1 MTDGF
6 MKLDDEPRVRT
17 PGPRG
22 QLLFGSAAEFQA
34 DRLGFFKRCATEYGD
49 VFAFRAGPM
58 RFVVINHLPSIE
70 KMLVTDAHRFTKSR
84 ITRDVFSRVMGE
96 GLMVSEGAFHERQRR
111 LVQRGFD
118 SARLRT
124 LSSLATKH
132 ARAVIDRWRPGQAI
146 DVEEEM
152 ASISLGVISEALF
165 GEDLGPE
172 KSRLLHATHDFQESG
187 SAIIN
192 SGLLLPRWL
201 PTPKNRKLAKAVAE
215 VDAVVDKLIDARKRD
230 ATPRSDLLSLFMTG
244 RDESGTSMPLH
255 VLRDEI
261 RTLFAAG
268 YETSANALTWAAYC
282 LSQNPTFQPLLAG
295 DSDEPSPY
303 ATWFAKETL
312 RAYCPVWAFN
322 RSPLSTLVLGGH
334 ELRPSDLV
342 IVSPYLLHADPR
354 HFENPERF
362 DPERFSPERDGAHP
376 KLAFMPFGAGPRA
389 CVGARLA
396 LSEIAAV
403 STAVARR
410 FRLEL
415 LPGAVV
421 RQQAFL
427 TVRPAGGLELR
438 VAALDRPAA
447 GQVS

>member
-1 MTDGF
+1 
-6 MKLDDEPRVRT
+6 
-17 PGPRG
+17 
-22 QLLFGSAAEFQA
+22 LFGSVAEFQA
-34 DRLGFFKRCATEYGD
+34 DRLGFFRRCAAEYGD

-58 RFVVINHLPSIE
+58 RFVVVNHLPSIE
-70 KMLVTDAHRFTKSR
+70 RMLVTEAHRFAKSKM
-84 ITRDVFSRVMGE
+84 TRDVFVRFMGE
-96 GLMVSEGAFHERQRR
+96 GLMVTEGAFHERQRK

-118 SARLRT
+118 SARLRA

-132 ARAVIDRWRPGQAI
+132 ARAVIDRWQPGQVI
-146 DVEEEM
+146 DVEAEM
-152 ASISLGVISEALF
+152 ASISLSVISEALF
-165 GEDLGPE
+165 GEDLGTERP
-172 KSRLLHATHDFQESG
+172 RLLHATHDFQESG

-192 SGLLLPRWL
+192 SGILFPRWL

-215 VDAVVDKLIDARKRD
+215 VDAVVDKLIDARKHD
-230 ATPRSDLLSLFMTG
+230 AAPRSDLLSLLMTS
-244 RDESGTSMPLH
+244 RDESGATMPRH
-255 VLRDEI
+255 VLRDEV

-282 LSQNPTFQPLLAG
+282 LSQNPSLQPSLAG

-303 ATWFAKETL
+303 STWFAKETL

-322 RSPLSTLVLGGH
+322 RSPLSPLELGGH

-342 IVSPYLLHADPR
+342 IVSPYLLHADAR
-354 HFENPERF
+354 YFENPERF
-362 DPERFSPERDGAHP
+362 DPERFSPERDQAHP

-389 CVGARLA
+389 CVGARFA
-396 LSEIAAV
+396 LSELAAV
-403 STAVARR
+403 STALARR

-427 TVRPAGGLELR
+427 TVRPAGGLKLR
-438 VAALDRPAA
+438 VVGLDQVRT